1 MSDIESHT
9 AGTYASWEI
18 VSETI
23 AIKQCDKS
31 VFERHVSA
39 ISHEINWFF
48 RADSLDSGTKRN
60 IKLLYGGKEYD
71 AYIEREK
78 HELSRTRIFWHKDLG
93 DEFADYNEPGNYPRL
108 KFERIAD
115 DVYDISVLED
125 TKLNKK
131 AVEVAKALL
140 TLIATGQTKISY
152 SDLSNMTE
160 SKPSPYY
167 EMNKL
172 LDAINRRCN
181 HLGLPSI
188 SAMVVNKGTDLPGE
202 GFRQLCIDAF
212 GYAPSMTLEE
222 IVDAELKK
230 IQECDSWGKLAD
242 SLGIKMPYDGSKL
255 PEEMEEEVEAPIV
268 EGAKRTITVNSY
280 ERDPRAKKKCKEYYL
295 KKDGRITC
303 QVCGF
308 DFGKVY
314 GPEYDNMIHVHH
326 IVPVSEIGEE
336 YEVDPVKDLI
346 PVCPNCHMVLHAGA
360 EITIDELK
368 MKIRKGSVLL

>member
-1 MSDIESHT
+1 MSEMDYSHAT
-9 AGTYASWEI
+9 GTFSSWEI
-18 VSETI
+18 ESDTV

-31 VFERHVSA
+31 VFEHHGSA
-39 ISHEINWFF
+39 VPREICWFF
-48 RADSLDSGTKRN
+48 NADSLESGTKRT
-60 IKLLYGGKEYD
+60 ITLRFDGKAYD
-71 AYIEREK
+71 AYVKREK
-78 HELSRTRIFWHKDLG
+78 HELARVQVLWYKDLG
-93 DEFADYNEPGNYPRL
+93 AEIEDYNEPGNYPRL
-108 KFERIAD
+108 KFERITD
-115 DVYDISVLED
+115 DVYEVSVLDD
-125 TKLNKK
+125 TRLNKK
-131 AVEVAKALL
+131 AVELAKALL
-140 TLIATGQTKISY
+140 TLIATGQTKITY

-188 SAMVVNKGTDLPGE
+188 SAMVVNKGTGLPGE

-212 GYAPSMTLEE
+212 GYDPSMTLEE
-222 IVDAELKK
+222 IVDAELIK
-230 IQECDSWGKLAD
+230 IEQCDSWGKLAD
-242 SLGIKMPYDGSKL
+242 SLGIEISYDDSKL
-255 PEEMEEEVEAPIV
+255 PEEMDEEEGEPII

-295 KKDGRITC
+295 KRDGRVTC
-303 QVCGF
+303 QICGF

-336 YEVDPVKDLI
+336 YVVDPVKDLI

-360 EITIDELK
+360 GITIEELK
-368 MKIRKGSVLL
+368 ERLK